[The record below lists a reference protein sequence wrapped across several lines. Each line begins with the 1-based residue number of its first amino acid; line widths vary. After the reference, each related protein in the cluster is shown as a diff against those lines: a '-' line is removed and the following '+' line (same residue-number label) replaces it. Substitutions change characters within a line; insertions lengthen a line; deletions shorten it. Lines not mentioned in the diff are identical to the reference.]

1 MSSRV
6 SRTSRARRLVY
17 CLLLALVMVGLR
29 IVAYDSVILALD
41 TPPNHDMLQGSA
53 FFAPNMH
60 SVRLTGDL
68 AWWNPASFTGYAAYY
83 QAFLSPLAP
92 TPGHLVH
99 IIWSQIVR
107 GLALIDVAIPE
118 YSQYLLLNYLILPFL
133 AILAFILFAAGWL
146 RTRAALTLAALVF
159 TLSGIGLWLSAWFY
173 FQETFTFFLLLT
185 ATHGV
190 LRRPTARRMLLWTA
204 AALIQLAS
212 LNYWTLYNL
221 FFFIIVVGAWAWLY
235 PHRFTRLWRRVQRA
249 LTPQARVALALAGIA
264 AAVWLILIGSMV
276 IEQRSA
282 YFRADYTALQALD
295 RVQEMRRFTTELFNN
310 QWGRP
315 FESYGWQSHNYQH
328 YARYIGAFTLPLLVM
343 VALMAW
349 GRRERWLIAVTG
361 GALIVSLAPPPLLT
375 LWETIPLMNSI
386 IHLFYFYSHYWQIG
400 VMLLACAA
408 LDRLLAGG
416 LDHAEQRRMARSAL
430 IAAGV
435 AALVLVGMFLV
446 SESYPNNDPDLQSIL
461 SAALLT
467 LIVGVLAWRAVT
479 TPSARSLFVAAL
491 IGLALTDLTGYFAS
505 VNRVDQGFTRYRWGF
520 DPRVPLPESVQ
531 TRLASPWTLD
541 PQAGFG
547 ADLFSNLPIR
557 SDFWIDNTYM
567 KPNMLRELEDADGE
581 PANTLSTDGQPI
593 RSALTLALT
602 QGDPLVFYP
611 PDALIPGTYF
621 DPISTLVFFDPAP
634 NLQPSDDR
642 AGDFS
647 WSWASWSYNDFALN
661 VTVPEDGWL
670 LVRQL
675 ADPLWDYALNG
686 QPVEYYR
693 ANFVSAALP
702 VQAGSH
708 TLTMTY
714 QPFARRIYWGAAG
727 LLEVALIGLLWA
739 AWRSRKSLIEMAN
752 RQTTE

>member
-1 MSSRV
+1 MSP
-6 SRTSRARRLVY
+6 RTSRLVF
-17 CLLLALVMVGLR
+17 CLLLALALVGLR
-29 IVAYDSVILALD
+29 IIAYDSVILALD

-92 TPGHLVH
+92 TPGHIVH
-99 IIWSQIVR
+99 IGWSQIVR
-107 GLALIDVAIPE
+107 GLALIGAAIPE
-118 YSQYLLLNYLILPFL
+118 YSQYLIVNYLILPYL

-146 RTRAALTLAALVF
+146 RTRAALALAALVF

-221 FFFIIVVGAWAWLY
+221 FFFIIVIGALGWLY
-235 PHRFTRLWRRVQRA
+235 PHRFTRLWRRVRRV
-249 LTPQARVALALAGIA
+249 LTPSAGIALALAA
-264 AAVWLILIGSMV
+264 LTAAVWLILIGSMV

-310 QWGRP
+310 QWERP

-328 YARYIGAFTLPLLVM
+328 YARYIGAFALPLLVM
-343 VALMAW
+343 FALMAW

-416 LDHAEQRRMARSAL
+416 LDHAERRRMAWAAL

-435 AALVLVGMFLV
+435 AALILIGMFLV
-446 SESYPNNDPDLQSIL
+446 SDAYPNNDPDLQSIL

-531 TRLASPWTLD
+531 TRLASAWTVD

-567 KPNMLRELEDADGE
+567 KPNMLRELEGADGE
-581 PANTLSTDGQPI
+581 PANTLGTDGQPI

-611 PDALIPGTYF
+611 PDALIPEAQADWTNF
-621 DPISTLVFFDPAP
+621 DPASTLVLFDPAP
-634 NLQPSDDR
+634 TVQPSNAR

-647 WSWASWSYNDFALN
+647 WSWASWSYNDFAFS
-661 VTVPEDGWL
+661 VTVPQDGWL

-675 ADPLWDYALNG
+675 PDPLWDYALDG

-702 VQAGSH
+702 IQAGTH

-739 AWRSRKSLIEMAN
+739 AWRSRKSRFEMAN